1 MIYVLVFLIAYFLIY
16 FDNMVRGVIFK
27 DCLSMVK
34 VISRVFFLRIV
45 LVVYKEQNIIK
56 EDNFVFN

>member
-1 MIYVLVFLIAYFLIY
+1 MIYVLVFLIVYFLIY

-27 DCLSMVK
+27 DCLSIVK

-45 LVVYKEQNIIK
+45 LVVYKE
-56 EDNFVFN
+56 